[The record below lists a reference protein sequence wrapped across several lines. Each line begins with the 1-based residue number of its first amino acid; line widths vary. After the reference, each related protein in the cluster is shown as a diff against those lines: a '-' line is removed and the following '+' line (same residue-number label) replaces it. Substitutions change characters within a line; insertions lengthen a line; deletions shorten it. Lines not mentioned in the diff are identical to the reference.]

1 MYHLDNLDEN
11 FWTSLVH
18 PLVYTTLFAAPYL
31 EKIMSRKKKKLIAKY
46 QHSRRDKRI
55 VFHLNEA
62 EFDALNAYCKR
73 YHIKNR
79 SQFIRKTV
87 LGKVSQTFCED
98 YPTLF

>member
-1 MYHLDNLDEN
+1 
-11 FWTSLVH
+11 
-18 PLVYTTLFAAPYL
+18 
-31 EKIMSRKKKKLIAKY
+31 MSRKKKKMVAKF
-46 QHSRRDKRI
+46 HSTRRDKRI

-73 YHIKNR
+73 YKISNR

-87 LGKVSQTFCED
+87 LGKVSKAFCED